1 MLFVVELLDLR
12 INFYNLIVFPAILGI
27 GNDAG
32 VHLVHRY
39 REEGSGSMMRVVL
52 STGEHVIMGSLTT
65 MVGFGGLLH
74 SFHPGLHSIGELA
87 VIGIGTTLLAAIIF
101 LPAMIERMEQRE
113 QAAKG
118 WKGSATTNVT
128 PGTATDKA

>member
-1 MLFVVELLDLR
+1 MLALIPLIVGVLWMLFAVELMDLR

-39 REEGSGSMMRVVL
+39 REEGGGSIMRVVR

-65 MVGFGGLLH
+65 MVGFGGLLL
-74 SFHPGLHSIGELA
+74 SFHPALVSR
-87 VIGIGTTLLAAIIF
+87 VYSKAIF
-101 LPAMIERMEQRE
+101 RTVSVFPVSEA
-113 QAAKG
+113 
-118 WKGSATTNVT
+118 
-128 PGTATDKA
+128 